1 MFLNFEMNNKIFSNL
16 SLLSSVF
23 MIIPLAAYSAS
34 PDSGPVNSVFES
46 MLNLLNVLTQIGIV
60 TAFVVFGWGIVRL
73 ITAANNPAVLKQ
85 AKGILW
91 WGIIGLFVLASL
103 FGIVSFI
110 KIYIGI
116 PDNVIINIPN
126 FSR

>member
-1 MFLNFEMNNKIFSNL
+1 MFLNFKMNNKSFFNL
-16 SLLSSVF
+16 SLLSSMLF
-23 MIIPLAAYSAS
+23 IIPLSAYGAS

-60 TAFVVFGWGIVRL
+60 TALVVFGWGIIRL
-73 ITAANNPAVLKQ
+73 IMAANNPAALKQ

-91 WGIIGLFVLASL
+91 WGIIALFVLASL
-103 FGIVSFI
+103 GGIIAFI
-110 KIYIGI
+110 KSYAGI